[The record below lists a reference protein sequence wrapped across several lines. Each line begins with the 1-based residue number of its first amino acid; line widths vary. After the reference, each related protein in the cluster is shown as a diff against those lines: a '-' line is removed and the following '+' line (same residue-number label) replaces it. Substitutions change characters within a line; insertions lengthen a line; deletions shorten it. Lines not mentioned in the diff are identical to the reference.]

1 MDDTTQEQTENIS
14 DAIDELI
21 RLDIEWISFVA
32 LRDAVAVALR
42 DVSLATRNDTLRL
55 AEEIMPGIFK
65 RYEGLLKQK
74 WESREFREC
83 REEASIT
90 NQPFESVVRSKVN
103 HFDSLISKAT
113 AKDQIFT
120 LAGKRD
126 SYQKILKDSTD
137 RKSFYEGKIILT
149 DASIGAVKQ
158 SPNLDVFDFKLPA
171 DRWMRIRVTHE
182 TATETINGSDL
193 IYEHHSKNL
202 NLIRIAAV
210 QYKTT
215 DKNKKLGKDKRVE
228 KQINRLHK
236 CFCEELPCQIEQVSP
251 TKPPFRFPTC
261 TAFVKVANKLQ
272 SKDSAGISTGYYVPA
287 CKVKE
292 MWSRGEIVN
301 PDTMEGELVTHRIF
315 EDLFNAG
322 NIGSRWFSPADV
334 EELYR
339 KHNLL
344 DNIGKVII
352 QVQLFG

>member
-1 MDDTTQEQTENIS
+1 MDDVTQEQTENIS
-14 DAIDELI
+14 DAIDELS

-42 DVSLATRNDTLRL
+42 DVNLATRNETLRL
-55 AEEIMPGIFK
+55 AEEIMPKIFN

-83 REEASIT
+83 QEEASIT
-90 NQPFESVVRSKVN
+90 KQSFESIVLSKVK
-103 HFDSLISKAT
+103 HFDSLISQAT
-113 AKDQIFT
+113 AKDQIST

-126 SYQKILKDSTD
+126 SYQKILKEATD
-137 RKSFYEGKIILT
+137 KTSFYEGKIILT
-149 DASIGAVKQ
+149 DASIGADKQ
-158 SPNLDVFDFKLPA
+158 SPNLNIFDFRLPA
-171 DRWMRIRVTHE
+171 DRRMRIRVTHE

-202 NLIRIAAV
+202 NMLRIAAV

-215 DKNKKLGKDKRVE
+215 DKNKKLAKDKRVE
-228 KQINRLHK
+228 KQINRLHQ
-236 CFCEELPCQIEQVSP
+236 CFCEELPCQIEPTPQ
-251 TKPPFRFPTC
+251 TKPQFRFPTC

-272 SKDSAGISTGYYVPA
+272 SKDSAGLSVGYYVPV

-292 MWSRGEIVN
+292 MWLRGDVVN
-301 PDTMEGELVTHRIF
+301 PSTMEGQIVTHRIF

-322 NIGSRWFSPADV
+322 NIGSRWFSPSDV

-344 DNIGKVII
+344 DDKGKVIM
-352 QVQLFG
+352 QVQLFD